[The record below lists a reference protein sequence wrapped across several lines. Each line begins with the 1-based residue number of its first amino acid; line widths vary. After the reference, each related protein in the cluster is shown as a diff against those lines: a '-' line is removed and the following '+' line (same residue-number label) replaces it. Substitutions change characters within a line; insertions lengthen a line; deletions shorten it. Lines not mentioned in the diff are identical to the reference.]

1 LMRSEVDKPVTLL
14 SVRDLHVSIGA
25 TQVLAGIDLHIDAGE
40 VVAVMGPNG
49 SGKSTLVSTIMGRP
63 SYVVDHGVIE
73 IDGKPIADW
82 STDQRAR
89 SGLALISQSQPE
101 IPGVRVDELVT
112 SMYRFRDL
120 DAQQV
125 AERIT
130 SEARDLSLDE
140 KLLNRWV
147 NVDLSGGER
156 KKLET
161 LLVSA
166 VPESLVIGDEIDSG
180 LDIDALRD
188 VARRLRRLNEE
199 QGTALLLITHY
210 PRLLREIRAD
220 RVLVLVRGKI
230 VAEGGMDLAVELE
243 STGYQR
249 FGVDA
254 IS

>member
-1 LMRSEVDKPVTLL
+1 MALL
-14 SVRDLHVSIGA
+14 TITDLHVSVGA
-25 TQVLAGIDLHIDAGE
+25 KQVLQGIDLQVDAGE

-63 SYVVDHGVIE
+63 TYTVDQGSIAIE
-73 IDGKPIADW
+73 DQDIAAW
-82 STDQRAR
+82 STDRRAR
-89 SGLALISQSQPE
+89 RGLALISQSQPE
-101 IPGVRVDELVT
+101 IPGVRVDELIT

-120 DAQQV
+120 DTGKVTERIV
-125 AERIT
+125 AE
-130 SEARDLSLDE
+130 ANDLALDQS
-140 KLLNRWV
+140 LLNRWV

-166 VPESLVIGDEIDSG
+166 VPQALVIGDEIDSG

-188 VARRLRRLNEE
+188 VARRLRRLNDE

-220 RVLVLVRGKI
+220 RVVVLVRGKM

-243 STGYQR
+243 KTGYQR
-249 FGVDA
+249 FGVEA
-254 IS
+254 AEYGTLG

>member
-1 LMRSEVDKPVTLL
+1 MRS
-14 SVRDLHVSIGA
+14 
-25 TQVLAGIDLHIDAGE
+25 
-40 VVAVMGPNG
+40 
-49 SGKSTLVSTIMGRP
+49 
-63 SYVVDHGVIE
+63 
-73 IDGKPIADW
+73 
-82 STDQRAR
+82 
-89 SGLALISQSQPE
+89 
-101 IPGVRVDELVT
+101 
-112 SMYRFRDL
+112 
-120 DAQQV
+120 
-125 AERIT
+125 
-130 SEARDLSLDE
+130 
-140 KLLNRWV
+140 
-147 NVDLSGGER
+147 
-156 KKLET
+156 
-161 LLVSA
+161 SA